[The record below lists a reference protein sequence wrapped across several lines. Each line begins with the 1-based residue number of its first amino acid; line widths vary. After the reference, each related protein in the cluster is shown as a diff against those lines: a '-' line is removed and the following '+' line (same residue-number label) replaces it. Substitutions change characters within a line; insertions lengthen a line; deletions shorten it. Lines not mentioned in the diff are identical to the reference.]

1 MLQENREHQTFHVGL
16 KAFITNGEKLLI
28 LQDPEGFWE
37 LPGGRAEK
45 QEILRPLEQI
55 LLRETKEELGDQF
68 EYKVNSIFHAWIRK
82 PDPTKNIAQ
91 VYRDNDFCIFLIGIL
106 CEYKKGDVTLS
117 PEHRDFRWVTKEE
130 VEALEFENTYKEA
143 VLRYFETFKSVL

>member
-45 QEILRPLEQI
+45 QEILRPLEEI

-68 EYKVNSIFHAWIRK
+68 EYKVSSIFHAWIRK

-91 VYRDNDFCIFLIGIL
+91 VYRDNDFCIFLVGIR

-117 PEHRDFRWVTKEE
+117 PEHKNFRWVTKEE
-130 VEALEFENTYKEA
+130 VENLEFENTYKEA

>member
-45 QEILRPLEQI
+45 QEILRPLEEI

-68 EYKVNSIFHAWIRK
+68 EYKVSSIFHAWIRK

>member
-45 QEILRPLEQI
+45 QEILRPLEEI

-68 EYKVNSIFHAWIRK
+68 EYKVSSIFHAWIRK

-117 PEHRDFRWVTKEE
+117 PEHKNFRWVTKEE
-130 VEALEFENTYKEA
+130 VETLEFENTYKEA
-143 VLRYFETFKSVL
+143 VQRYFETFKSVL